1 MFEPDSKRLGS
12 ATTSFGPIN
21 PQNGMRVQRPASL
34 SRRRGVFGSLFYGV
48 RDFVGVFIDAIN
60 GRYDR

>member
-1 MFEPDSKRLGS
+1 MFEPDTKPLGS
-12 ATTSFGPIN
+12 PATSFGPID
-21 PQNGMRVQRPASL
+21 PPNGIRVQRGATQR
-34 SRRRGVFGSLFYGV
+34 RRRGVFGSLFYGV

>member
-1 MFEPDSKRLGS
+1 MFEPDTKPLGS
-12 ATTSFGPIN
+12 PTTAFGPID
-21 PQNGMRVQRPASL
+21 PQSAVRVQRVSAL
-34 SRRRGVFGSLFYGV
+34 NQRRGLFGSLYYGV

>member
-1 MFEPDSKRLGS
+1 
-12 ATTSFGPIN
+12 
-21 PQNGMRVQRPASL
+21 MRAQRAGAQ
-34 SRRRGVFGSLFYGV
+34 RRRGGVFGALFYGV

>member
-1 MFEPDSKRLGS
+1 MFEPETKPLGS
-12 ATTSFGPIN
+12 PTTSYGPIDS
-21 PQNGMRVQRPASL
+21 QNGMRAQRAATQG
-34 SRRRGVFGSLFYGV
+34 RRRGVFGSLFYGV